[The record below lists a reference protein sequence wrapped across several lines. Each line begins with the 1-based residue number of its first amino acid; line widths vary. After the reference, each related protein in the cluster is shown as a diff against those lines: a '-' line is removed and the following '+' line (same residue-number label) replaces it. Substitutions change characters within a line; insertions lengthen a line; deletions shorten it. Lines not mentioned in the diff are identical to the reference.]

1 MEKGKRQSPYLQK
14 CCLLLSANESYARA
28 EEDIATLTGIKI
40 SHSTQQRL
48 VHRTNWEEPKLE
60 KPNEEMSLDGGMI
73 RVRTEKGKPCEWKEY
88 KGLNIHGQAKVA
100 YFKDNESLCSWV
112 NSQPLAEKVVCL
124 GDGHD
129 GVWSIFAQIGV
140 SEQREEILDWYHLM
154 ENAHKI
160 TASKRDLEIIES
172 FLWRGKTR
180 EVKKYIKKQK
190 IINSVDFINYLNHHQ
205 HRIIDYQTRQENGGA
220 IGSGAVESLVKQ
232 IASRVKLSGAQWAF
246 ENVPKVLKHR
256 CAYLNG
262 VLG

>member
-1 MEKGKRQSPYLQK
+1 LQK

-28 EEDIATLTGIKI
+28 EEDIATLTGIKV

-48 VHRTNWEEPKLE
+48 VHRTNWEEPMLE

-73 RVRTEKGKPCEWKEY
+73 RVRTEKGKSCEWKEY
-88 KGLNIHGQAKVA
+88 KGLNVHGQTKVA

-112 NSQPLAEKVVCL
+112 NTQPLAEKVGCL

-129 GVWSIFAQIGV
+129 GVWSIFAGIGM

-154 ENAHKI
+154 ENAHKM
-160 TASKRDLEIIES
+160 TASSNDLKVIES

-180 EVKKYIKKQK
+180 EAKKYIREKK
-190 IINSVDFINYLNHHQ
+190 IINSVDFVNYLNNHQ
-205 HRIIDYQTRQENGGA
+205 HRIIDYQARQENGA
-220 IGSGAVESLVKQ
+220 SIGSGAVESLIKQ
-232 IASRVKLSGAQWAF
+232 IASRVKLTGAQWAF
-246 ENVPKVLKHR
+246 NNVPNVLKHR

-262 VLG
+262 VLN

>member
-1 MEKGKRQSPYLQK
+1 LEKGKRQSPYLQK

-88 KGLNIHGQAKVA
+88 KGLNIHEQAKVA

-124 GDGHD
+124 
-129 GVWSIFAQIGV
+129 
-140 SEQREEILDWYHLM
+140 
-154 ENAHKI
+154 
-160 TASKRDLEIIES
+160 
-172 FLWRGKTR
+172 LWRGKTR

>member
-1 MEKGKRQSPYLQK
+1 M
-14 CCLLLSANESYARA
+14 
-28 EEDIATLTGIKI
+28 
-40 SHSTQQRL
+40 
-48 VHRTNWEEPKLE
+48 
-60 KPNEEMSLDGGMI
+60 
-73 RVRTEKGKPCEWKEY
+73 
-88 KGLNIHGQAKVA
+88 
-100 YFKDNESLCSWV
+100 
-112 NSQPLAEKVVCL
+112 AEKVVCL